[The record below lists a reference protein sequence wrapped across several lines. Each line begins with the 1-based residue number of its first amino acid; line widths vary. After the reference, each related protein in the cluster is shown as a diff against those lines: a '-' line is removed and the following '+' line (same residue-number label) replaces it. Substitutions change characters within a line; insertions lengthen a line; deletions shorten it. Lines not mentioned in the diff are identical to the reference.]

1 MDEQQTPSPNN
12 QTGKKTLWIVIAV
25 LIILGVCWWLFM
37 PKGDKNQVKNNEQT
51 TKQAQT
57 EGQAQ
62 NLSLKELFAEGK
74 TQKCQTSFESA
85 EGKGSGQLYIGNG
98 KMRTDM
104 TMVVGDKTL
113 TTHMITDNS
122 MAYTWIEGQN
132 MAFKM
137 PISQTEQQQTETQKQ
152 GSADLN
158 TKYAV
163 TCTSWNV
170 DESLLTP
177 PANINF
183 LDQTQL
189 LQTGQTAGQPS
200 NSDSLKTQQCA
211 ACDSAGDAKEQCK
224 TALGCK

>member
-1 MDEQQTPSPNN
+1 MDGEQTPSPNN
-12 QTGKKTLWIVIAV
+12 QTGKKTLWIVII
-25 LIILGVCWWLFM
+25 LILLAGIGWWLFGT
-37 PKGDKNQVKNNEQT
+37 KTDKNQTKNESQTMGQEQT
-51 TKQAQT
+51 
-57 EGQAQ
+57 ENQAQ

-85 EGKGSGQLYIGNG
+85 DGKGSGQLYIGNG

-104 TMVVGDKTL
+104 TMVVGNESL
-113 TTHMITDNS
+113 TTHMITDNT
-122 MAYTWIEGQN
+122 MAYTWTDGQN

-200 NSDSLKTQQCA
+200 DTDSLKAQQCA